1 MINANINNTIIKKR
15 VLVAPL
21 DWGLG
26 HATRCIPVINALIV
40 KGFEVVLAGDNAVE
54 SLLKKE
60 FPSITFL
67 FLEGY
72 KVVYGKSKA
81 TFWVK
86 MIQQLPKIKAAIKNE
101 NEWLNKTV
109 KEHKIDIVISDNRF
123 GLYNKNVKCI
133 FITHQLNIQ
142 MGNKFFNKI
151 AQKINYHFINKF
163 EECWVPDIAGENS
176 LAGILSHPKK
186 MPNTVVK
193 YIGVLSRFTKN
204 KTAKNVDVVVLLS
217 GPEPQRTIFET
228 IILKQIENTNLKIKI
243 ARGLPSSKKDLL
255 VGNKNVEIINHL
267 PKDELSALIKSAK
280 IVIARSGY
288 STVMDMA
295 ALQQAT
301 LYVPTPGQTEQEYLA
316 KYLSEKKYCFT
327 TSQATFNFEDE
338 LKKLDGIVFRAYPEN
353 NNVALEQAIA
363 NLNVSTIYLTPI
375 PLQRRGN

>member
-1 MINANINNTIIKKR
+1 MSININKNDTIKH

-26 HATRCIPVINALIV
+26 HATRCIPIV
-40 KGFEVVLAGDNAVE
+40 NELLEQGFKVSIAASGAIEI
-54 SLLKKE
+54 LLKKE
-60 FPSITFL
+60 FPQLNFLPLFGYNVSYSKSNIGFLWKMMLQIPSI
-67 FLEGY
+67 
-72 KVVYGKSKA
+72 
-81 TFWVK
+81 
-86 MIQQLPKIKAAIKNE
+86 
-101 NEWLNKTV
+101 NKTI
-109 KEHKIDIVISDNRF
+109 KRENAWLQKIIEEQKIDVVISDNRF

-186 MPNTVVK
+186 LPNTVVK

-327 TSQATFNFEDE
+327 TTQAMFNFEDE